1 MKKNNFPL
9 VWVHYLT
16 VPFFDVDAM
25 KIVWHGHYVKYL
37 EEARCAWLEDLG
49 YTYLDMGDDGYVW
62 PIVQLQVKYLSSAR
76 FGEQISVRV
85 YLREYESS
93 LKLDYEIVNEA
104 GVCLTRASTMQAA
117 IRLADQETQFQTP
130 KVWQEKIHA
139 YLENQNA

>member
-1 MKKNNFPL
+1 MQ
-9 VWVHYLT
+9 V
-16 VPFFDVDAM
+16 
-25 KIVWHGHYVKYL
+25 VWHGHYVKYL

-49 YTYLDMGDDGYVW
+49 YTYLDMRDDGYVW

-76 FGEQISVRV
+76 FGEQVLVRV

-93 LKLDYEIVNEA
+93 LKLDYEIINEA
-104 GVCLTRASTMQAA
+104 GACLTRASTMQAA